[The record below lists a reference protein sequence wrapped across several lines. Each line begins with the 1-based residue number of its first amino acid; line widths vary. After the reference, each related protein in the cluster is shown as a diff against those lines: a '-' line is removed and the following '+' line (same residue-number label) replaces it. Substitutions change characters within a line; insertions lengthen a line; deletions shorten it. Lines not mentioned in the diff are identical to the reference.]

1 METKML
7 KEKISHLKKK
17 MCEMERILKIIA
29 EISRDKKSPNDKSGD
44 FLSPNEESGDFL
56 SPECLDWSKPWKQIV
71 GPVFKPAKS
80 RWEFEK
86 KYLCR
91 KSGPT
96 KFIQQV
102 IALLMDFPENRNFY
116 VKSKRCYAWKDGKW
130 VRMKPSDFYPALR
143 QKILTHYTRILL
155 SCQKPKIHFFG
166 IRCMKEASLDHWSNQ
181 KIEALFS

>member
-7 KEKISHLKKK
+7 KEEVKNLKKR
-17 MCEMERILKIIA
+17 MCEMERILKKIPQ
-29 EISRDKKSPNDKSGD
+29 ISRDKKSPKRK
-44 FLSPNEESGDFL
+44 SGDFL
-56 SPECLDWSKPWKQIV
+56 SPECLDWSKPWRPIV

-80 RWEFEK
+80 LWEFEK

-91 KSGPT
+91 PLGPT
-96 KFIQQV
+96 QFINQV

-155 SCQKPKIHFFG
+155 RCQKPKIHFFG
-166 IRCMKEASLDHWSNQ
+166 IRCMKDASLDHWSNQ